1 MRARGLIALAALALA
16 ACQQGVSHYDSRE
29 GAYQR
34 RVGTVERI
42 DQAARRGETEPS
54 PGGAAVGGAV
64 GAVIGY
70 QVNQAAFG
78 TVVGAVGGAVV
89 GGRAAGHA
97 SSYMAYL
104 VTVRYDDGTYGQIET
119 AVVPN
124 YRVGSR
130 VQVLG
135 ASIEPIVV
143 R

>member
-1 MRARGLIALAALALA
+1 MNARRLAALAAIALA
-16 ACQQGVSHYDSRE
+16 ACQQGVSYYDARE

-42 DQAARRGETEPS
+42 DEVARRGEAEPS
-54 PGGAAVGGAV
+54 AGGAVVGGAV
-64 GAVIGY
+64 GGVVGY

-78 TVVGAVGGAVV
+78 TVVGALGGAVV
-89 GGRAAGHA
+89 GSRVGAHP
-97 SSYMAYL
+97 SSYMAYQ
-104 VTVRYDDGTYGQIET
+104 VTVRYDDGSYGQVET
-119 AVVPN
+119 RAVPN

-130 VQVLG
+130 VEVLG

>member
-1 MRARGLIALAALALA
+1 MNARRWATLAALALA
-16 ACQQGVSHYDSRE
+16 ACQQGVSYYDARE

-42 DQAARRGETEPS
+42 DEVARRGESEPS
-54 PGGAAVGGAV
+54 AGGAFVGGAV
-64 GAVIGY
+64 GGVVGHQA
-70 QVNQAAFG
+70 NQAAFG
-78 TVVGAVGGAVV
+78 TVVGALGGAVV
-89 GGRAAGHA
+89 GSRVGAKS
-97 SSYMAYL
+97 SSYMAYQ
-104 VTVRYDDGTYGQIET
+104 VTVRYDEGTYGQIET

>member
-1 MRARGLIALAALALA
+1 MRARSLVALAALALA
-16 ACQQGVSHYDSRE
+16 ACQQGVSHYDARE

-42 DQAARRGETEPS
+42 DQAARRGEAEPS
-54 PGGAAVGGAV
+54 TGGAV
-64 GAVIGY
+64 VGGTVGGVIGH
-70 QVNQAAFG
+70 QVSDSSFG

-89 GGRAAGHA
+89 GGRVGSHP
-97 SSYMAYL
+97 SSYMAYT
-104 VTVRYDDGTYGQIET
+104 VTVRYDDGTRGQIET
-119 AVVPN
+119 RVVPN

-135 ASIEPIVV
+135 ASIEPVVV